1 MNNIDLVPTKY
12 RNNEDITGAIINYVF
27 QGEKT
32 TKDKNI
38 TRIGQQ
44 ILKKAERYDA
54 KSKKY
59 KPFINE

>member
-1 MNNIDLVPTKY
+1 MVPTKY

-38 TRIGQQ
+38 TRIGQM
-44 ILKKAERYDA
+44 ILKKRR
-54 KSKKY
+54 K
-59 KPFINE
+59 I

>member
-1 MNNIDLVPTKY
+1 MVPTKY

-27 QGEKT
+27 QGENT

-44 ILKKAERYDA
+44 ILKKVGRYDA

>member
-44 ILKKAERYDA
+44 ILKKAGRYDA